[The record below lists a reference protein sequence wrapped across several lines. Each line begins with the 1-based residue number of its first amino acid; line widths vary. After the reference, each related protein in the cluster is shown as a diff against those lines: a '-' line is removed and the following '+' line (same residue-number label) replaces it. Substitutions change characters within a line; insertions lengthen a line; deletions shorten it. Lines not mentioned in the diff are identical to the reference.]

1 MASSRSKERIRTA
14 LIELL
19 LEKPID
25 KVTVTEVVERA
36 GVSRVTYYRSFYS
49 LHEVID
55 EALEAIF
62 SQVEEIVGQ
71 RVAKP
76 TPAER
81 KALELAT
88 YRVLILYRD
97 NVTLLQ
103 PLLMGSLSF
112 EVVERI
118 YGLILKLAPIEALER
133 EEQAVSAS
141 LHPKSVAQ
149 MRRYFLAGGMTTVIV
164 DWLREGCETP
174 VEDVLEFIL
183 AVRPDE

>member
-1 MASSRSKERIRTA
+1 MGKGDSKERIRTA
-14 LIELL
+14 LLELL
-19 LEKPID
+19 LDKPID

-71 RVAKP
+71 RTANP

-97 NVTLLQ
+97 NVALLQ

-118 YGLILKLAPIEALER
+118 YGLILRLAPIEVLER
-133 EEQAVSAS
+133 EERAVSAS

-149 MRRYFLAGGMTTVIV
+149 MRRHFLAGGMTTVIV
-164 DWLREGCETP
+164 DWLRDGCVVPT
-174 VEDVLEFIL
+174 EDVLAFITT
-183 AVRPDE
+183 ARG